1 MMSLRIGSVVEDFH
15 NVVTDKHVLSSG
27 DELAISAAG
36 VICEALLAI
45 GPVGNQD
52 HHPSSLFDENRMCVQ
67 TRKGPDVFMHLHN
80 NFSGEFIRGCFTNNH
95 SCTCHGFS
103 FWVGCND

>member
-27 DELAISAAG
+27 DELAIHAAG

-52 HHPSSLFDENRMCVQ
+52 HHPSSLFDENRMCDQ

-80 NFSGEFIRGCFTNNH
+80 NFPASSSVAASQIIILVLAI
-95 SCTCHGFS
+95 
-103 FWVGCND
+103 WLLL

>member
-15 NVVTDKHVLSSG
+15 NVVTDKHVLSFG
-27 DELAISAAG
+27 DELAIRAAG

-52 HHPSSLFDENRMCVQ
+52 HHPSSLFDENRMCDQ
-67 TRKGPDVFMHLHN
+67 TVRVLTC
-80 NFSGEFIRGCFTNNH
+80 SCIFTIT
-95 SCTCHGFS
+95 SRASSSVAASQIIILVLAIWLLLLG
-103 FWVGCND
+103 WV